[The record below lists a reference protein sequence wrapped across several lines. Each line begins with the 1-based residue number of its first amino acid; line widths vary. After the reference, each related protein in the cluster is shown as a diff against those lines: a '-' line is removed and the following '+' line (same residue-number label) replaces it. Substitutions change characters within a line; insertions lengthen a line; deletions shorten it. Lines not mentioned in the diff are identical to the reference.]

1 MPTALPTT
9 PRPVRWLSWPDT
21 VRFFY
26 LLARARWLLSR
37 LNAAHE
43 RVARLGDDTAGDA
56 LLLAARRWLACH
68 EEIGRL
74 LELPPPLHVTQVRAA
89 LHISPK

>member
-1 MPTALPTT
+1 MPTALPARTVA
-9 PRPVRWLSWPDT
+9 PPARRLSWPDT

-26 LLARARWLLSR
+26 LLARSRWLLSR

-43 RVARLGDDTAGDA
+43 RVARHGDDAA
-56 LLLAARRWLACH
+56 LLRAARRWLACH

-74 LELPPPLHVTQVRAA
+74 LGLPLPLHVKQVRAA
-89 LHISPK
+89 LRIPCP